1 MAIKI
6 QIHTD
11 STGWINAEISEEK
24 NPITAGQIIDALPI
38 ESKTRTWGNEV
49 YFEIPVQAAEE
60 HSQVK
65 VEVGDLAYWP
75 AGNCFCIFFG
85 RTPASTDARPAAAS
99 AVNVFGKITGDP
111 ELFKQVRSSEK
122 IVVKKA

>member
-49 YFEIPVQAAEE
+49 YFEIPVQPAEE

-75 AGNCFCIFFG
+75 AGSDGFIDK
-85 RTPASTDARPAAAS
+85 PYYS
-99 AVNVFGKITGDP
+99 
-111 ELFKQVRSSEK
+111 
-122 IVVKKA
+122 